1 MFLASRV
8 LFAVLLLAVSM
19 KGTAGEAPRCF
30 TDAVAAHVRQQYA
43 VFGPLSV
50 NNEYFGFIYRVG
62 DTIDSAVTRGSRCIA
77 GGCVVNIASA
87 AALLPAAA
95 VILGEWHTHPRNGMA
110 ALSEVDVYG
119 AYRNRKLACY
129 SAFYSEP
136 DGGIYEWNPHRGLVT
151 TAMASRVQIG
161 NYLGN
166 RIRGRAI
173 ARNRRDLNPPG

>member
-8 LFAVLLLAVSM
+8 LFAVLLLAVSV
-19 KGTAGEAPRCF
+19 KGTAGDAPECSA
-30 TDAVAAHVRQQYA
+30 DAVQAHVRQQYA
-43 VFGPLSV
+43 VYGPMSV

-62 DTIDSAVTRGSRCIA
+62 HTLESAVTRGSRCIA
-77 GGCVVNIASA
+77 GSCIVNVASA
-87 AALLPAAA
+87 AALVPADA
-95 VILGEWHTHPRNGMA
+95 VILGEWHTHPRKGTA
-110 ALSEVDVYG
+110 ALSENDVYG

-151 TAMASRVQIG
+151 TAMASRLQIG

-166 RIRGRAI
+166 RIKGRAI
-173 ARNRRDLNPPG
+173 ARNRRDLDPPG